1 MNLSGSLTRQKEEEL
16 AVGDVASHVANMGRM
31 VEEME
36 SRMRR
41 HAGLP
46 TSPNL
51 SSSLPRRWRT
61 GCATRCSR
69 STLARRAAAGR
80 RRSRNDDVTRGGA
93 VETRQDEERRQ
104 RPLPVG
110 RCRGQQEE
118 GYARSGVR
126 PRAPPSVGRPAAL
139 THTPPAPHRARRRSW
154 RRWASGMRTEEASSR
169 RLSPPRSE
177 RCEVVR
183 GGARASG

>member
-126 PRAPPSVGRPAAL
+126 PRASPQCW
-139 THTPPAPHRARRRSW
+139 TARR
-154 RRWASGMRTEEASSR
+154 AH
-169 RLSPPRSE
+169 PHP
-177 RCEVVR
+177 
-183 GGARASG
+183 ARAAPRPQALMAEMGKRNAD